1 MLGRL
6 IAILRFRRHTDCLTG
21 HAKVMDGDTI
31 VVAGQLVSPHGID
44 APELDQTFRCQGH
57 RAARYRWPRAGPRS
71 TPWHR
76 NFDTTRE
83 SLDGTPTCR
92 PGAVVGPTGA
102 GLAIDCNGARHRAW
116 AIPGPV

>member
-6 IAILRFRRHTDCLTG
+6 IAILRFRRHTDCLIG

-57 RAARYRWPRAGPRS
+57 RAARIVGPARAPAR
-71 TPWHR
+71 
-76 NFDTTRE
+76 
-83 SLDGTPTCR
+83 R
-92 PGAVVGPTGA
+92 PGTETSIPPVKASTA
-102 GLAIDCNGARHRAW
+102 RLLAA
-116 AIPGPV
+116 PGR